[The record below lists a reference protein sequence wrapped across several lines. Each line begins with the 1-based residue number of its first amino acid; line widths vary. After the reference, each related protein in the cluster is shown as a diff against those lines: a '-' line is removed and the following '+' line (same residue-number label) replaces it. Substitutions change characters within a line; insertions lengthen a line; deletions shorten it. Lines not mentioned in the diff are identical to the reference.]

1 MHQIKKQMLDVVS
14 KWKSQKLGRNGNYRE
29 TPLRQHFCGGWAISI
44 LLPLK
49 SRKPTNVLTFSQRRA
64 NYAIVEQKK
73 KKSGQCLVIT
83 SILEPALFSRIC
95 CLYRTIIINC
105 AAIRETGICRF
116 GFPLLPSH
124 AHFSQ
129 RAPSIMPCK
138 LSLFV
143 FVFFGT
149 GKLFASFALN
159 LFVCFCAKGIWAN
172 YLSLLNLP
180 VAWLW

>member
-1 MHQIKKQMLDVVS
+1 METTEKLHFGNIFVDVELFRYCCL
-14 KWKSQKLGRNGNYRE
+14 WN
-29 TPLRQHFCGGWAISI
+29 
-44 LLPLK
+44 
-49 SRKPTNVLTFSQRRA
+49 RA
-64 NYAIVEQKK
+64 NQLMFWLSVNEGQLCHCCNKK

-95 CLYRTIIINC
+95 CLYGTIIINC

-116 GFPLLPSH
+116 DFPLLPSH